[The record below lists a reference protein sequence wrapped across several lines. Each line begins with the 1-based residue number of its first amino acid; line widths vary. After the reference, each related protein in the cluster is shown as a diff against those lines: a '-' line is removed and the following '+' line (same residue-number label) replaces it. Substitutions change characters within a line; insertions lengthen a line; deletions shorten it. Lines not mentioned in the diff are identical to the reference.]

1 MTKAESGRL
10 GGKATVKKHGKDYM
24 SEIGA
29 RGAKSTWDKYSMQP
43 IGLNQFA
50 MVNKTTNQI
59 VAIF

>member
-1 MTKAESGRL
+1 MTKSEAGRL
-10 GGKATVKKHGKDYM
+10 GGQATVKKHGKAYM

-50 MVNKTTNQI
+50 MVDKVTNQI
-59 VAIF
+59 IAIF